1 MANIFKILLIGL
13 VGIFILTG
21 CRTGATV
28 YNVPTS
34 DMSVKKGTTCTIKFL
49 KLYEQLV
56 LN

>member
-34 DMSVKKGTTCTIKFL
+34 DISVKKGTT
-49 KLYEQLV
+49 
-56 LN
+56 